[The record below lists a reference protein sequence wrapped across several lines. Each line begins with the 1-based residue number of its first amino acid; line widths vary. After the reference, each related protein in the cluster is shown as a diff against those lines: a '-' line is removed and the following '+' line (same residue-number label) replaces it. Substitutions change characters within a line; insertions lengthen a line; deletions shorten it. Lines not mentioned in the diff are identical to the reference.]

1 MYHKVKK
8 RIFKI
13 IETASEH
20 DILSRIFDIFII
32 TLIIVNIV
40 AVILDTF
47 TLPSWTRQVLS
58 YLEIVSVIIFSIE
71 YVLRVW
77 TADLLYPDLSK

>member
-8 RIFKI
+8 RVFGI

-32 TLIIVNIV
+32 ALIIVNIA

-47 TLPSWTRQVLS
+47 SLPSWTRQVLS
-58 YLEIVSVIIFSIE
+58 YLEVVSVIIFSIE
-71 YVLRVW
+71 YVLLCV
-77 TADLLYPDLSK
+77 LLSATRTFTC